1 MTRQEILDELASIMK
16 EVVGTEPASVTED
29 KTFAEDLDVDSL
41 SMVEIAVELGN
52 RVGVDIP
59 DAEMANIKTVKDAVD
74 YVEKAK
80 A

>member
-16 EVVGTEPASVTED
+16 EVVGTEPQDVTED
-29 KTFAEDLDVDSL
+29 KTFQEDLDVDSL